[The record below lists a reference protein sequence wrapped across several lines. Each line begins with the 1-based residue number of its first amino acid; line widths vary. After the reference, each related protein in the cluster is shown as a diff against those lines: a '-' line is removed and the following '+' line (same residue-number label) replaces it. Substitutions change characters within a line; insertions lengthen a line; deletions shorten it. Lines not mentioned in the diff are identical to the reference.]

1 MNHFELIT
9 VIDWPVNQENVKT
22 LENAMKI
29 EDDMSRLIEDHMLNI
44 AIAEIESEN
53 MRYSSQIAEIQR
65 DSKKLASNF

>member
-9 VIDWPVNQENVKT
+9 VINWPVNQESIKT

-29 EDDMSRLIEDHMLNI
+29 EVDLSRLIEDHMLNI

-53 MRYSSQIAEIQR
+53 MRYSS
-65 DSKKLASNF
+65 